1 MRLNSLKTTFYSNVT
16 FLFLMKLLV
25 GCVHMRG
32 LNSLGDRMLLEKWE
46 LRIEKTG
53 HWQMSC
59 LGTENKSNF
68 RWHPGEGRGNPLII
82 IDYMGKH

>member
-1 MRLNSLKTTFYSNVT
+1 MW
-16 FLFLMKLLV
+16 
-25 GCVHMRG
+25 G

-59 LGTENKSNF
+59 LGTENK
-68 RWHPGEGRGNPLII
+68 E
-82 IDYMGKH
+82 

>member
-1 MRLNSLKTTFYSNVT
+1 MW
-16 FLFLMKLLV
+16 
-25 GCVHMRG
+25 G

-59 LGTENKSNF
+59 LGTENKVGF
-68 RWHPGEGRGNPLII
+68 QKPGFHEQMVPE
-82 IDYMGKH
+82 